1 MGIVSYIKNILR
13 KKKRTARYGSGSY
26 YSYSGNRSRL
36 SPLSYFAKMEEKVL
50 AFKADDAFLSHVPVK
65 EVNRFMGL
73 RNEKEILEAM
83 GNPVIKTEHEDLGHI
98 FVSLKYNISIYDYE
112 VRLFFLLIDNHVSGF
127 VYEFKEVFSQKNNK
141 LELIYR
147 SIFNNYLAGGSYKA
161 EDFINKALES
171 GCSIHDKEGNIISIS
186 STVLLTLFYI
196 NDSERLKSIFA
207 SLRNKKDDNEREI
220 EETRLNLLKEN
231 L

>member
-1 MGIVSYIKNILR
+1 MGLFSFIKKSLGVN
-13 KKKRTARYGSGSY
+13 KRSGRYGSNNY
-26 YSYSGNRSRL
+26 YSYSSNRSRL
-36 SPLSYFAKMEEKVL
+36 SPLNYFAKMEEKVL
-50 AFKADDAFLSHVPVK
+50 SFNPEASFLSDIPVQQ
-65 EVNRFMGL
+65 VNRFMGL
-73 RNEKEILEAM
+73 RNEKEIIGAM

-112 VRLFFLLIDNHVSGF
+112 VRLFFLLIDNHLCGF

-147 SIFNNYLAGGSYKA
+147 SIFNNYLAGGVYKA
-161 EDFINKALES
+161 EEFIDKALS
-171 GCSIHDKEGNIISIS
+171 SACTIHDKEGSIISIS
-186 STVLLTLFYI
+186 STVLLTLYYI
-196 NDSERLKSIFA
+196 NDSSKLKALFA
-207 SLRNKKDDNEREI
+207 SLRNKKDDSEREI